1 MSQTETGTSTRERPL
16 AHLARRA
23 SDLMLEVP
31 TANPSL
37 SALDVME
44 LFHEY
49 PDVVSLPVVEGHTPI
64 GMINR
69 NILMNEMARPY
80 YQEIYG
86 RKSCIAF
93 MDKAPL
99 TVDRDTP
106 IQELSFM
113 ALDAGDKTLTDGFIV
128 TDSTHYLGTATGFD
142 LVRAVTNLQAEKNR
156 MVMESIDYASVIQQS
171 FSRPSYLDMQ
181 QTLGD
186 FTLIWEPRDVVG
198 GDFYVFRSYA
208 DGFFAAIIDCT
219 GHGVPGAFITLIVTT
234 TLDRVL
240 AHGDPRDPATVMAET
255 NRMIKAALDQD
266 HEQSDALGEQSDDGM
281 DTAFLWFDRA
291 DRTLR
296 WASAKTPIFVVAPD
310 HEEVQTLTGNRTG
323 VGYRGTASNMQWTN
337 HERTLAEGS
346 RVFVC
351 TDGIID
357 QIGGPKGIAF
367 GKKRLHQQLIKHRV
381 LDMAAQGDAVM
392 TAFLRYQGEQSR
404 RDDVTLFG
412 FRI

>member
-1 MSQTETGTSTRERPL
+1 MSQSETGHNAREKPL
-16 AHLARRA
+16 AHLANRA
-23 SDLMLEVP
+23 GDLLLDVP
-31 TANPSL
+31 TASPAL
-37 SALDVME
+37 SSLDVME

-93 MDKAPL
+93 MDKEPL
-99 TVDRDTP
+99 TVDLETP

-113 ALDAGDKTLTDGFIV
+113 ALEAGDKTLTDGFIV
-128 TDSTHYLGTATGFD
+128 TNSERYQGTATGFD

-156 MVMESIDYASVIQQS
+156 MVMESIDYASVIQKS
-171 FSRPSYLDMQ
+171 FSRPSYLEMQ
-181 QTLGD
+181 QNLGD

-198 GDFYVFRSYA
+198 GDFYFFRGYD
-208 DGFFAAIIDCT
+208 DGFFVAVIDCT

-240 AHGDPRDPATVMAET
+240 ANGDPRDPAALMAET
-255 NRMIKAALDQD
+255 NRMIKHALNQDQGQD
-266 HEQSDALGEQSDDGM
+266 QLDEQSDDGM
-281 DTAFLWFDRA
+281 DTAFLWFDKAQRN
-291 DRTLR
+291 LR
-296 WASAKTPIFVVAPD
+296 WASAKTPIFVIPPD
-310 HEEVQTLTGNRTG
+310 QDEVHTLSGNRTG
-323 VGYRGTASNMQWTN
+323 VGYRSTSPDMHWTN
-337 HERTLAEGS
+337 HECQLAAGS

-357 QIGGPKGIAF
+357 QLGGPKGIAF
-367 GKKRLHQQLIKHRV
+367 GKKRLRQQLLKHRD
-381 LDMAAQGDAVM
+381 LPMAEQGEAVMQAFRNYQGD
-392 TAFLRYQGEQSR
+392 QSR

-412 FRI
+412 FHAP